1 MPFLYQAGNRCDDSV
16 KQVLVVVVVLHR
28 SVTEKN
34 INKLVIV
41 VVTGIADA
49 FIVVNVEV
57 VDVVFRVEVVAV
69 VESVVHLV
77 GDLFKL
83 CLWLILLTTEP
94 QFSP

>member
-1 MPFLYQAGNRCDDSV
+1 MIV
-16 KQVLVVVVVLHR
+16 HHR

-57 VDVVFRVEVVAV
+57 VDVVFLVEVVVV
-69 VESVVHLV
+69 VEPAVHVV
-77 GDLFKL
+77 GDF
-83 CLWLILLTTEP
+83 
-94 QFSP
+94 F